1 VEDRDEVERR
11 RTAMLAVGWLLAA
24 ALAVTVGVVA
34 VTTVGA
40 SMRGRGPLG
49 NEVVREELQ
58 VRSSEV
64 DETLP
69 LVERTF
75 SEEFGELDVACQG
88 LYAIGLDARPDKP
101 AGWQVVSYESGP
113 DDDVDA
119 VFANNDRSIEIEVYC
134 NGGEPTVSDLERN
147 TLPDRG

>member
-1 VEDRDEVERR
+1 VEDWDEVERSH
-11 RTAMLAVGWLLAA
+11 TGALTVGWLLAA
-24 ALAVTVGVVA
+24 ALAVTVGLVA

-49 NEVVREELQ
+49 NEVVREDLADQEAQ
-58 VRSSEV
+58 V

-69 LVERTF
+69 LVEHTF

-88 LYAIGLDARPDKP
+88 LYAIGLDARPDKA

-119 VFANNDRSIEIEVYC
+119 VFANKDRSIEIEVYC
-134 NGGEPTVSDLERN
+134 NAGEPTISDLERN
-147 TLPDRG
+147 TLPEGD